1 VRPFGAQ
8 RTKYFALC
16 DPLAHDEQNII
27 TTNCNG
33 GPDPVCGP
41 VMIAWG
47 QRLPCVQRRRTT
59 KTHVRCVS
67 TRWRTRNIIFTVVQ
81 GRPDGR
87 AAGAV
92 EQGLK
97 FGGDSISS
105 YAVLQSIR
113 SVDLLTETFP
123 ACMLHSR
130 KGRPCDRS
138 SFRHCC
144 RDCSIMFVL
153 SSPDQ
158 PII

>member
-1 VRPFGAQ
+1 
-8 RTKYFALC
+8 
-16 DPLAHDEQNII
+16 
-27 TTNCNG
+27 
-33 GPDPVCGP
+33 
-41 VMIAWG
+41 MIAWG

-105 YAVLQSIR
+105 YAVLQSIK
-113 SVDLLTETFP
+113 SVDLLLTETFP
-123 ACMLHSR
+123 ACMYTPEKAGLAIEVPSVTVAVTAR
-130 KGRPCDRS
+130 
-138 SFRHCC
+138 
-144 RDCSIMFVL
+144 
-153 SSPDQ
+153 
-158 PII
+158 